1 MDGTLLY
8 FCSANRNI
16 PNTLRTNYLL
26 DMYDNYVK
34 LQIEGLTRGSEL
46 QDAFILVLSE
56 RENEQFLPILVNHEG
71 YLRLKAALHDGDYTP
86 TKLMNQLARRV
97 GMTLIGVR
105 IMAPKNGETNAL
117 IDFELINE
125 VVSISVP
132 VADAVIAALETKAD
146 LWTAK
151 DNFFR
156 QHPQSDNPNAVALP
170 LSAMNEKL
178 LREALEGAVEEEN
191 FELAGILR
199 DELKKREQTEEEKE
213 A

>member
-1 MDGTLLY
+1 
-8 FCSANRNI
+8 
-16 PNTLRTNYLL
+16 
-26 DMYDNYVK
+26 MYDNYVK

-117 IDFELINE
+117 IDFEAHQRGRIDFGSCGGCGHRCPRNE
-125 VVSISVP
+125 SGP
-132 VADAVIAALETKAD
+132 LDGEGQLLPPTPTK
-146 LWTAK
+146 
-151 DNFFR
+151 
-156 QHPQSDNPNAVALP
+156 
-170 LSAMNEKL
+170 
-178 LREALEGAVEEEN
+178 
-191 FELAGILR
+191 
-199 DELKKREQTEEEKE
+199 
-213 A
+213 